1 MEKYLDFLSQ
11 NELFGKIEKKDI
23 LSMLQCLGAKK
34 NAYKKN
40 EIIFLAGD
48 NVPGV
53 GVILR
58 GNIQIVQDDI
68 AGNQTIVGQFIAG
81 QLFAET
87 IICTGSAQSPVTATA
102 LNDCEVL
109 FLQLK
114 RLVTTCP
121 SACSF
126 HAQLIE
132 NMLHIMA
139 AKNMYITKKN
149 RLLSQRTIHEKLR
162 RFFMDNIEEQGS
174 YKFRL
179 AFSRNQLADYLCV
192 DRSAL
197 SRELSK
203 MRGQGM
209 IQFSKN
215 DFEIIKL

>member
-1 MEKYLDFLSQ
+1 
-11 NELFGKIEKKDI
+11 
-23 LSMLQCLGAKK
+23 
-34 NAYKKN
+34 
-40 EIIFLAGD
+40 
-48 NVPGV
+48 
-53 GVILR
+53 
-58 GNIQIVQDDI
+58 
-68 AGNQTIVGQFIAG
+68 
-81 QLFAET
+81 
-87 IICTGSAQSPVTATA
+87 
-102 LNDCEVL
+102 
-109 FLQLK
+109 
-114 RLVTTCP
+114 
-121 SACSF
+121 
-126 HAQLIE
+126 
-132 NMLHIMA
+132 MA